1 MNQYTAPRP
10 FTGNPFDEE
19 RDREHP
25 SPDGNDFLP
34 RLVVERHIHQMRT
47 DATDEWAHVPVTAV
61 MWPSVGE
68 VIELGPWSM
77 SADEARLLAA
87 SLTALTN
94 LIDTTHPDALIH
106 DVTEETNR

>member
-1 MNQYTAPRP
+1 MNQYPHPRP
-10 FTGNPFDEE
+10 YTGQPFDAE

-25 SPDGNDFLP
+25 SPDGNDLNP
-34 RLVVERHIHQMRT
+34 RLVVERHTHQVRV

-77 SADEARLLAA
+77 STAEARLLAH
-87 SLTALTN
+87 SLVALTN
-94 LIDTTHPDALIH
+94 LIDTQHPGALIH
-106 DVTEETNR
+106 EETTR